1 MKSKVGILIVLVLSG
16 WGLFYFYQV
25 DKKSQLNRDLFN
37 YLTSS
42 IFAREA
48 FSPIKNQNLH
58 IDLKRQFKE
67 NRKSFLQANTDE
79 DLYFEILKLSN
90 LRRDSHLKMKPTFL
104 ESIDK
109 KKLPITFM
117 VVFEGKSPLFI
128 VDQIAHGFADAF
140 PDLRIG
146 DELVQVGDMHFED
159 FIEVTKQ
166 YIPSSTNNNHYYRLA
181 EELSTNAFNLSKVVN
196 LNNPVFTFRSI
207 DHSTHRYTFSYHK
220 KRELT
225 FKELRKYK
233 DFNLVLTADNFN
245 TYVHK
250 EQQILL
256 LEWLD
261 FEEDLPDDVD
271 TLMEWAVHNDKLK
284 HHLIIDATQSSGGI
298 NSIYA
303 LRRLINKPFK
313 IIKGNLR
320 ISDITEKFIDIID
333 KGALE
338 YKAEY
343 TKRAEIKPLIELVD
357 WLKGQV
363 IDSCKSDAEYSNN
376 VVFKMRYNTHND
388 SIYRFDTHFDGEIV
402 TLFSPKVGS
411 QIDQMASILK
421 DNQLAYSI
429 GQTTGGFSNTW
440 EWKEPIINPNTGN
453 IVCNFMWNIGHTIR
467 PNGEILEGNPAEV
480 DYYLPPTKDNF
491 LHYKNILV
499 DKSIEYLQTR

>member
-196 LNNPVFTFRSI
+196 LNNPVFKFRSI

-271 TLMEWAVHNDKLK
+271 TLMEWAVHNDKLT

-303 LRRLINKPFK
+303 LRRLINKPF
-313 IIKGNLR
+313 
-320 ISDITEKFIDIID
+320 
-333 KGALE
+333 
-338 YKAEY
+338 
-343 TKRAEIKPLIELVD
+343 
-357 WLKGQV
+357 
-363 IDSCKSDAEYSNN
+363 
-376 VVFKMRYNTHND
+376 
-388 SIYRFDTHFDGEIV
+388 
-402 TLFSPKVGS
+402 
-411 QIDQMASILK
+411 
-421 DNQLAYSI
+421 
-429 GQTTGGFSNTW
+429 
-440 EWKEPIINPNTGN
+440 
-453 IVCNFMWNIGHTIR
+453 
-467 PNGEILEGNPAEV
+467 
-480 DYYLPPTKDNF
+480 
-491 LHYKNILV
+491 
-499 DKSIEYLQTR
+499 